1 MEEDTNMRNAMVI
14 KVDGSIHGI
23 DLGED
28 SRGEYEALSGAV
40 GGMIQAVPLGDSD
53 LTLWCNEEGK
63 LIGLPYNESATNVW
77 VKYWGKTDVMV
88 GDCVITGGIDW
99 DSELTKGLT
108 PAEVLRV
115 AFIAR
120 GNEME
125 VANG

>member
-1 MEEDTNMRNAMVI
+1 MRNAIVI

-28 SRGEYEALSGAV
+28 SHGEYYALADAV
-40 GGMIQAVPLGDSD
+40 GGMIQAIPLDDSD
-53 LTLWCNEEGK
+53 MMLWCNEEGK
-63 LIGLPYNESATNVW
+63 LIGLPYNQYATNVW

-108 PAEVLRV
+108 PEQVIQVKFLAHGADVDVEV
-115 AFIAR
+115 I
-120 GNEME
+120 G
-125 VANG
+125 

>member
-1 MEEDTNMRNAMVI
+1 MRNAIVI

-40 GGMIQAVPLGDSD
+40 GGMIQAVPLDDSD
-53 LTLWCNEEGK
+53 MMLWCNEEGK

-77 VKYWGKTDVMV
+77 VKYWGQTDVMV

-108 PAEVLRV
+108 PAEVIRV
-115 AFIAR
+115 KFLAHGADVDV
-120 GNEME
+120 E
-125 VANG
+125 VIG